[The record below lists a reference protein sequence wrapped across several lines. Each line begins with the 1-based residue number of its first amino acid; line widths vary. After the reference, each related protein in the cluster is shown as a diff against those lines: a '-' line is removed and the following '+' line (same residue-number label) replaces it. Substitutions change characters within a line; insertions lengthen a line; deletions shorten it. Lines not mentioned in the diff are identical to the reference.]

1 MASARTI
8 KETFTSKEVSE
19 GAGVLVR
26 RVMPTPKLRDL
37 TPFVMLDHFASP
49 ASRSGNVPD
58 HPHRGQEIMSYI
70 ISGAVDHEDFL
81 GNTGTIG
88 PGDIQI
94 MTAGRGIMHAEQ
106 PRRADLKRDS
116 RDSIIEGVQLWIDLP
131 NELRYMDPRYRYI
144 KSNKIPVSVLDE
156 GRVTV
161 KVIAGESHGLKVAE
175 DLTCTPV
182 WFFDI
187 SIKPG
192 GRIKQTMPKA
202 WNVFLYVLHGEVS
215 VSNESSL
222 GQFQV
227 AVFERD
233 GDCIE
238 IYVPESATAEAK
250 VVLCGGMPL
259 DQKIVHY
266 GPFVVSEEKEAHKA
280 MMDFRLG
287 INGFERA
294 LTWESNI
301 SKRIG
306 Y

>member
-1 MASARTI
+1 MASAKAI
-8 KETFTSKEVSE
+8 NKIFTSKEVSE
-19 GAGVLVR
+19 GAGLLVR

-49 ASRSGNVPD
+49 ANRPGNVPD
-58 HPHRGQEIMSYI
+58 HPHRGQEIISYI
-70 ISGAVDHEDFL
+70 ISGAVDHDDFL

-94 MTAGRGIMHAEQ
+94 MTVGRGIMHAEQ
-106 PRRADLKRDS
+106 PRRVDLKRDPP
-116 RDSIIEGVQLWIDLP
+116 DSTVEGVQLWIDLP
-131 NELRYMDPRYRYI
+131 NELRYMEPRYRYI
-144 KSNKIPVSVLDE
+144 KSKKIPVSVLDE

-161 KVIAGESHGLKVAE
+161 KVIAGESHGLKAAE

-182 WFFDI
+182 WYYDI

-192 GRIKQTMPKA
+192 GRMRQIMPKD

-215 VSNESSL
+215 VSNKSSL

-233 GDCIE
+233 GDYVE
-238 IYVPESATAEAK
+238 IYVPQSAATEAK
-250 VVLCGGMPL
+250 VVLFGGMPL

-280 MMDFRLG
+280 MIDFRLG

-301 SKRIG
+301 SKRIS